1 MTAPP
6 VCRRSDGPA
15 VHARADRR
23 AADAAGSRR
32 CSAAGV
38 PAAGAVSYPQRLYRN
53 DVCHA
58 QTLVRCARHACLI
71 CCSPIAS
78 ELAAPARLQLLECQ
92 QPQCCIKTRPASNH
106 QQTEL
111 LPAWINP
118 AGIECLRALLTQV
131 LDGALSDLLQHPDW
145 EEWRSDVDRASF
157 RPGELEA
164 FMESHKRYKQRPVSP
179 VTETSTAVNELT
191 SGEAPNL
198 AEQAHG

>member
-1 MTAPP
+1 M
-6 VCRRSDGPA
+6 
-15 VHARADRR
+15 
-23 AADAAGSRR
+23 
-32 CSAAGV
+32 
-38 PAAGAVSYPQRLYRN
+38 
-53 DVCHA
+53 
-58 QTLVRCARHACLI
+58 
-71 CCSPIAS
+71 
-78 ELAAPARLQLLECQ
+78 
-92 QPQCCIKTRPASNH
+92 
-106 QQTEL
+106 
-111 LPAWINP
+111 
-118 AGIECLRALLTQV
+118 